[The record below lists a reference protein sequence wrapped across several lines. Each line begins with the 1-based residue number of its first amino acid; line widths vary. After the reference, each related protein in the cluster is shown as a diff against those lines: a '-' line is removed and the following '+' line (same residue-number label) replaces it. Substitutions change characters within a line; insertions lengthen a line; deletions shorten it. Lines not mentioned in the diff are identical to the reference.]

1 MKRVVFAVF
10 LLVFL
15 IGFNFFC
22 LGKINESKETTI
34 TNLSFILSSIDA
46 GDSEKIL
53 SECKNF
59 AVFWEEEHGFLG
71 MIVRHELLDQITAS
85 AAKLFP
91 LAKHEEYG
99 ELSSEVCRCI
109 VLIEE
114 IWDSERPVLRNIL

>member
-22 LGKINESKETTI
+22 LGKINESKETTK

-46 GDSEKIL
+46 SNSEKIL
-53 SECKNF
+53 SECEKF
-59 AVFWEEEHGFLG
+59 AVFWEDEHGFLG
-71 MIVRHELLDQITAS
+71 IIVRHELLDQISAS
-85 AAKLFP
+85 AAKLAP
-91 LAKHEEYG
+91 LAKHKEYG
-99 ELSSEVCRCI
+99 ELSSEVCRCM

-114 IWDSERPVLRNIL
+114 VWDSERPILRNIL